1 MKKPLLLLAL
11 AAFVILMAA
20 VPAGAAA
27 PQTDVYVVI
36 MKADPAVAYDGG
48 VPGLKATKPAPGKK
62 IKADSLRVNR
72 YESYLRAGHD
82 KVLEAIGL
90 TTDHKI
96 HDYTISLNGFAVP
109 LTKAQVEQVAR
120 QPGVAMVLKD
130 ELRQKTTDNSPAFLG
145 LTHPAGPWAKGYTG
159 ENVVVGVI
167 DTGIWPEH
175 PSFADDG
182 SYPSLPAYEG
192 LPYEFGNT
200 AWNPNDAPYT
210 DDNNKLLGARQVL
223 DTYRYYT
230 GADPDEFDSA
240 RDDDGHG
247 THTASTAAG
256 NAGVEATILGKSF
269 GTVSGIAPRA
279 RIIAYKALGNL
290 GGYTSDLAAAIDQAV
305 ADGVDVINYSIGG
318 GAGQPSADDIAFL
331 FAADAGVFVATS
343 AGNSGPGAGTVGSP
357 GTMPWLTTVG
367 ASTQDRTFQG
377 SVELGDGSTF
387 YGASITGD
395 AGPLPIVDA
404 ADLGNELGDP
414 YRVPLFDE
422 DITGKIVLVKRGVYA
437 RVEKSFAVFAAG
449 GAGMIL
455 YNTNDAQ
462 DLNTDTHWVPTLHVT
477 NSDGLAIK
485 AYIAAAGAGALA
497 TLNGGE
503 FTRIPAPWMASFSS
517 RGPNAFAGD
526 IIKPDITAP
535 GVNILAGG
543 SPFPDPGFVPGELF
557 QSIGGTSMSS
567 PHVAGA
573 FALLKQAHRDWS
585 AAMAKS
591 ALMTTA
597 YQAVMKEGGAAPADP
612 FDMGGGHLNVGGR
625 VVKGSAFQPGLVY
638 DAGFYEYLG
647 FLTDEAP
654 ELFANVDATRA
665 ALESMGIPTTAENLN
680 YPSIGVSELPGTV
693 TVKRTVTSVAQESGW
708 RIFTASV
715 VAPEGYEVTVQPSTL
730 RLRRGQSASFD
741 VTITNVSAPVGEWRF
756 GSLTWVERANN
767 PLYQVRSPIAVKA
780 ALFKAPAEVTA
791 TGEDGAA
798 SFDVTF
804 GYTGTYS
811 AAAHGLV
818 PATVTTDNVLQDPDQ
833 TFDFAD
839 VADGGA
845 NLHTFDLNGAAFF
858 RIALPP
864 EAAEADSDLDV
875 FVFDP
880 NGDFYAQSTN
890 GGTDEQI
897 DILLPMDGTW
907 YVFVHGWAAPGG
919 DTDYSMYT
927 WAVSATPGGNLTID
941 SAPTSATLGA
951 TEPIDVS
958 WTGAAAGEW
967 HLGAV
972 SHTGDSGLMGLTL
985 VEVDNR

>member
-1 MKKPLLLLAL
+1 MKKPLLFLAL
-11 AAFVILMAA
+11 AVVTILLA
-20 VPAGAAA
+20 VAPAGATA
-27 PQTDVYVVI
+27 PGTDVYVVI
-36 MKADPAVAYDGG
+36 MTADPAVAYDGG
-48 VPGLKATKPAPGKK
+48 IDGLKATKPAPGKK
-62 IKADSLRVNR
+62 IKADSARVNT
-72 YESYLRAGHD
+72 YERFLRAKHD
-82 KVLEAIGL
+82 KALEAAGL
-90 TTDHKI
+90 SPDLKI

-109 LTKAQVEQVAR
+109 LTTAQAEEIAK

-130 ELRQKTTDNSPAFLG
+130 ELRQKTTDNSPTFLG

-182 SYPSLPAYEG
+182 SYDPLPAYAG

-200 AWNPNDAPYT
+200 AWNPNDAPYAT
-210 DDNNKLLGARQVL
+210 PNNKLLGARQVL
-223 DTYRYYT
+223 DTYRAVT

-256 NAGVEATILGKSF
+256 NAGVEASILGKAY
-269 GTVSGIAPRA
+269 GPVSGIAPRA

-343 AGNSGPGAGTVGSP
+343 AGNSGPGPGTVGSP
-357 GTMPWLTTVG
+357 GVMPWVTTVG

-377 SVELGDGSTF
+377 SVELGDGSVC
-387 YGASITGD
+387 YGASVTGD

-414 YRVPLFDE
+414 YRVPLFDG
-422 DITGKIVLVKRGVYA
+422 DISGKIVLVKRGVYA

-462 DLNTDTHWVPTLHVT
+462 DLNTDTHWVPTLHVN
-477 NSDGLAIK
+477 NSDGMAVK
-485 AYIAAAGAGALA
+485 AYIADAGADALA

-503 FTRIPAPWMASFSS
+503 FTEIPAPWMASFSS

-535 GVNILAGG
+535 GVNVLAGA

-573 FALLKQAHRDWS
+573 FALIKQAHRDWS

-597 YQAVMKEGGAAPADP
+597 HQDVKKEGGADAADP

-654 ELFANVDATRA
+654 EVFADVDATRE
-665 ALESMGIPTTAENLN
+665 ALESMGIPTTAANLN
-680 YPSIGVSELPGTV
+680 YPSIGIAELPGRMTV
-693 TVKRTVTSVAQESGW
+693 TRTVTSVAKESGW
-708 RIFTASV
+708 RLYTATV
-715 VAPEGYEVTVQPSTL
+715 DAPEGYEVTVEPSAL

-756 GSLTWVERANN
+756 GSLTWREAAAN
-767 PLYQVRSPIAVKA
+767 PLYEVRSPIAVKA
-780 ALFKAPAEVTA
+780 AQFKAPATITG
-791 TGEDGAA
+791 TGESGTA

-804 GYTGTYS
+804 GYTGSYS

-833 TFDFAD
+833 TFDPG
-839 VADGGA
+839 DGYSD
-845 NLHTFDLNGAAFF
+845 LHTFDLSGAAFF

-875 FVFDP
+875 FVYDP
-880 NGDFYAQSTN
+880 NGDFYASSTS

-897 DILLPMDGTW
+897 DILLPADGTW

-919 DTDYSMYT
+919 DSDYDMFT

-951 TEPIDVS
+951 TEAIDVS
-958 WTGAAAGEW
+958 WTGATIGQW

-972 SHTGDSGLMGLTL
+972 SHTGDGGLMGLTL